1 MSLKNWKYFPLLK
14 PQLVEPLQNALSV
27 DWPVAALLVQRGIE
41 SFDQAQDYFCP
52 SLDQLHNPFLMK
64 DMDRAVERLQK
75 AIDNNQKILIYG
87 DYDVD
92 GTTAVSLV
100 FGFIKKYYSNLEYYI
115 PDRYKEGYGV
125 STAGI
130 EYARSNNFQLII
142 SLDCGI
148 KSIDKVALASSY
160 GIDFIIC
167 DHHEPGAEIPQA
179 AAVLDPKQ
187 KDCAYPYKE
196 LSGCGVGFKLL
207 QAWCIQQEA
216 SLDALYEQLDLVA
229 ISTCADIVAMTGEN
243 RVLTHF
249 GIQQINKAPRPGVQ
263 ALIDASGLK
272 KKITVSNVV
281 FGFAPRI
288 NAAGRIDHAHGAVQL
303 LLAST
308 LEEAQLFASAVNKH
322 NTDRKDFDKS
332 ITEQALELIESND
345 SWKQA
350 KSTVLYKED
359 WHKGVVGIV
368 ASRCIETYFR
378 PTIILTHSHGHA
390 AGSARSV
397 PGFDLLS
404 AIDECSD
411 LLIQYGGHKYAAG
424 LTMDIDKI
432 DLFRKKFDQ
441 VVTSRITD
449 EQLIPSIEI
458 DLEIPLA
465 EVSHKL
471 YRIVQRMQPFG
482 PQNLEPIFACK
493 NVVVKNPPKLLK
505 DAHLK
510 MEVTQGNGNESFTAL
525 AFNKKEWYDQLTQG
539 SLIDICFTLEENE
552 FNGNISLQLMLR
564 DIKFVS

>member
-1 MSLKNWKYFPLLK
+1 MNVKNWKYRSLLK
-14 PQLVEPLQNALSV
+14 STKVESLQQALSV
-27 DWPVAALLVQRGIE
+27 DWPVAALLIQRGVE
-41 SFDQAQDYFCP
+41 TFEHAQDFFCP
-52 SLDQLHNPFLMK
+52 SLDQLHDPFLMK
-64 DMDRAVERLQK
+64 DMDLAVNRLQI
-75 AIDNNQKILIYG
+75 AIDNQQKILVYG

-100 FGFIKKYYSNLEYYI
+100 YGFLKKYYSNLEYYI

-148 KSIDKVALASSY
+148 KSIDKVALAKSY

-167 DHHEPGAEIPQA
+167 DHHEPGLAIPDA
-179 AAVLDPKQ
+179 VAVLDPKQ
-187 KDCAYPYKE
+187 KECKYPYKE

-207 QAWCIQQEA
+207 QAWCMHQEA
-216 SLDALYEQLDLVA
+216 SMDKLYEQLDLVA

-249 GIQQINKAPRPGVQ
+249 GIQQINNAPRPGVQ

-288 NAAGRIDHAHGAVQL
+288 NAAGRIDHAHGAVKL

-308 LEEAQLFASAVNKH
+308 LEEANFFASTVNKH

-345 SWKQA
+345 NWKQA

-359 WHKGVVGIV
+359 WHKGVIGIV
-368 ASRCIETYFR
+368 ASRCIESYFR

-397 PGFDLLS
+397 PGFDLLN
-404 AIDECSD
+404 AIESCSD

-432 DLFRKKFDQ
+432 DMFRIKFDQ
-441 VVTSRITD
+441 VVSATITED
-449 EQLIPSIEI
+449 QLTPSIEI

-482 PQNLEPIFACK
+482 PQNLEPIFSCK

-505 DAHLK
+505 EAHLK
-510 MEVTQGNGNESFTAL
+510 MEVTQGNGVEVLTAL
-525 AFNKKEWYDQLTQG
+525 AFNKKEWFSQLAQG
-539 SLIDICFTLEENE
+539 SVIDICFTIEENE